1 MNDLYTP
8 SRAILE
14 FVTIQDCIDMKEKK
28 GYTVYISA
36 GEVLGFERE
45 DEEWIEK

>member
-8 SRAILE
+8 RGAILE

-36 GEVLGFERE
+36 GEVLGFESE
-45 DEEWIEK
+45 DNKE

>member
-8 SRAILE
+8 RGAILE

-28 GYTVYISA
+28 GYTVVIA
-36 GEVLGFERE
+36 DGEILGFERE
-45 DEEWIEK
+45 VNSI